1 MIVAKGQ
8 LVLLLLL
15 SNVLFLNANANLI
28 IPKSKNSRHH
38 NDVQEILTNTI
49 YDEILK
55 RSEKLLPLIK
65 KKESNKQGSVNEGKR
80 GRMIIEEMKQRNR
93 EKLAL
98 MRGVDPSKVK
108 SGADIVKMQQ
118 SNNKE
123 LIQKINELSKS
134 DDWRN
139 LAVDEIKNLKKKM
152 QNDFLKMKK
161 KYLPTLKEWEKK
173 RKGFSKNIK
182 NYKEGLED
190 IPLVLPVS
198 KEDQK
203 KEIQATIKKEFKLTG
218 SSLGIKVRD
227 QSARPTC
234 AAFAGIRAVEVMLAQ
249 NDKARDL
256 SEQYFYW
263 ASKPKCRTSKC
274 NERGSWVGHGLNYSK
289 KARGIDIPTES
300 KCPYQKFSKRN
311 NETQI
316 PLSSG
321 CDKGSAKVKEFE
333 YFKNLDGVITS
344 LDQDKPVTLGIKL
357 TPNFYKNKGLVLYSE
372 RNAGGK
378 LDSHSQG
385 HMVLIVGYMKLPQIL
400 DEGKVCFIVANSWGL
415 GWGQGGHACLSE
427 KWVRNQRN
435 RNPFVSLSSIE
446 TSY

>member
-1 MIVAKGQ
+1 MIAAKGQ

-15 SNVLFLNANANLI
+15 SNFLSQITYANLI
-28 IPKSKNSRHH
+28 IPKSRNIGKHK
-38 NDVQEILTNTI
+38 DIQEILTNTI
-49 YDEILK
+49 YKEILT
-55 RSEKLLPLIK
+55 RSEKLLPLIEK
-65 KKESNKQGSVNEGKR
+65 KKQNKQGSVNKGKR

-134 DDWRN
+134 EEWRN
-139 LAVDEIKNLKKKM
+139 LAVDEIKSLKKKM
-152 QNDFLKMKK
+152 QKDFLRMKK
-161 KYLPTLKEWEKK
+161 KHLPTLKEWEKK
-173 RKGFSKNIK
+173 RKGFTKNIK
-182 NYKEGLED
+182 DYKNSLED

-203 KEIQATIKKEFKLTG
+203 KEIQATIKKEYKLTA
-218 SSLGIKVRD
+218 SSLSVPIRD

-234 AAFAGIRAVEVMLAQ
+234 AAFAGVRSLEIMLAQ
-249 NDKARDL
+249 NNKELDL

-263 ASKPKCRTSKC
+263 ASKPKCRNRKC
-274 NERGSWVGHGLNYSK
+274 NIRGSWVGHGLDFSK
-289 KARGIDIPTES
+289 DARKIDIPTES
-300 KCPYQKFSKRN
+300 MCPYEKFSKRN

-321 CDKGSAKVKEFE
+321 CNQGVVKVNEFE
-333 YFKNLDGVITS
+333 YFKNLDGVIKS
-344 LDQDKPVTLGIKL
+344 LDQDKPVTLGVKL
-357 TPNFYKNKGLVLYSE
+357 TPNFYKNNGLILYSE
-372 RNAGGK
+372 KDQGGK

-385 HMVLIVGYMKLPQIL
+385 HMVLIVGYMKLPQVL
-400 DEGKVCFIVANSWGL
+400 DEGKVCFIIANSWGQ

-435 RNPFVSLSSIE
+435 RNPFVSLSSIRSE
-446 TSY
+446 